1 MRIMEKFVYFC
12 AGICKFL
19 ARKYFHDDNDINS
32 MEFYTPQGK
41 FSKKV
46 RKQAVLVFSTEFLV

>member
-1 MRIMEKFVYFC
+1 MEKFVYFC

-32 MEFYTPQGK
+32 MEIYTPQGK